1 MKDFQTRLKY
11 HMDHGATYL
20 EALHLLKS
28 ADNKEPSVTR
38 KAKDEKREDCKKQT
52 S

>member
-1 MKDFQTRLKY
+1 MKDFQSRLKY

-28 ADNKEPSVTR
+28 VEKKQPSA
-38 KAKDEKREDCKKQT
+38 KAKDEKRGDCGKQ
-52 S
+52 SS